1 MEKVKALLRSSGDRL
16 SLFSVCQFGGKG
28 MDIAS
33 NDFWIAL
40 GYVST
45 LGAFEGS
52 SSLLRRTNSSRFE
65 RYGLLTP
72 DQVRALPVG
81 LKRFSK
87 TVTSKWFELPLER
100 RKELVAISE
109 SLLLAGSE
117 KREKSTRRPLRTF
130 IQRIGVNLSIRV
142 ANSIER
148 KNVSEEILKALYQF
162 ADDILNQSVQDEAF
176 RTIDFDLSS
185 LASSQPA
192 TKKRRRAV
200 IS

>member
-1 MEKVKALLRSSGDRL
+1 MEKVKALLRSSGDRWT
-16 SLFSVCQFGGKG
+16 LFLACQLGGKG

-52 SSLLRRTNSSRFE
+52 SSLLQKARSSRFE
-65 RYGLLTP
+65 KYGLLTP
-72 DQVRALPVG
+72 GQVRALPLG

-87 TVTSKWFELPLER
+87 TATSKWFELPLENR
-100 RKELVAISE
+100 RELVAISE
-109 SLLLAGSE
+109 GLLLSGSE
-117 KREKSTRRPLRTF
+117 DRKKSRTPF
-130 IQRIGVNLSIRV
+130 QRLSIQRFGVNLSIRV
-142 ANSIER
+142 ANFISR

-176 RTIDFDLSS
+176 RAIDFDLSS
-185 LASSQPA
+185 LASSQPVS
-192 TKKRRRAV
+192 KKRRRAV